1 MKDNN
6 FSIAIKILNELKL
19 NYWVCHGTLLGIVR
33 DKKLLDWDNDI
44 DIALMEDEVNRD
56 EIIKKFLNNGFK
68 LKKKYFENDGL
79 LTFIK
84 NGSKEIDINFY
95 QLSSDEKKVYTYWFI
110 PKNFV
115 CKLIDVLANAKN
127 YRGKYLKIIN
137 KLHFLQSIFMYF
149 KKFLI
154 KKNIFFLEIGYQ
166 HSYDFVN
173 SKSKIMFENLELSIP
188 KEPEEYLANIY
199 GKDWMIP
206 NKDFIWYKDS
216 PALAKKNN
224 EK

>member
-95 QLSSDEKKVYTYWFI
+95 QLSSDEKKVSTYWFI

>member
-6 FSIAIKILNELKL
+6 FSIVIKILNELKL

-44 DIALMEDEVNRD
+44 DIALMEDDVNRD
-56 EIIKKFLNNGFK
+56 EIIKKFLNNGFE

-95 QLSSDEKKVYTYWFI
+95 QLSSDEKKVSTYWFI

-127 YRGKYLKIIN
+127 YRGKYSKIVN
-137 KLHFLQSIFMYF
+137 KLHFLQSIFMYY

-154 KKNIFFLEIGYQ
+154 KKKIFFLEIGYQ
-166 HSYDFVN
+166 HSYDFVS
-173 SKSKIMFENLELSIP
+173 SKSKILFENLELSIQ
-188 KEPEEYLANIY
+188 KSQRNI
-199 GKDWMIP
+199 
-206 NKDFIWYKDS
+206 
-216 PALAKKNN
+216 
-224 EK
+224 